1 MAVMGGDGMRRVR
14 IAAEKEQAPFGAAT
28 ILVLVAS
35 YLLVIL
41 MPCPVALGDDWA
53 DCNAGRREDAPRV
66 INACSRIIPSAGGEQ
81 LKYAHRNRGQAYVT
95 VGKVRLAI
103 EDFTAV
109 IAMDAEDQGTFE
121 LRGNAYL
128 IQNEADR
135 AIEDFEK
142 VIELSQRE
150 DMAYGGYLGRAEAYE
165 LKGQFDRAIADYQ
178 KAISAHSAQSEAIN
192 KRIDKLSK
200 KIGTGS
206 EARK

>member
-1 MAVMGGDGMRRVR
+1 MRRIP
-14 IAAEKEQAPFGAAT
+14 IAVANERASCGVDSFFGS
-28 ILVLVAS
+28 IAS
-35 YLLVIL
+35 CLLVVL
-41 MPCPVALGDDWA
+41 MPCAVALGDDWA
-53 DCNAGRREDAPRV
+53 DCNSGRREDAPRV
-66 INACSRIIPSAGGEQ
+66 IKSCSRIIPSAGGEQ
-81 LKYAHRNRGQAYVT
+81 LKDAHRNRGQAYVT

-109 IAMDAEDQGTFE
+109 ITMDAEDQAAFQ

-150 DMAYGGYLGRAEAYE
+150 DLAYGGYLGRGQAHE
-165 LKGQFDRAIADYQ
+165 LKGQFDLAIADYK
-178 KAISAHSAQSEAIN
+178 KAVSVHSAQYEAIN
-192 KRIDKLSK
+192 KRIDMLSQ
-200 KIGTGS
+200 KIGRGG